1 METTYIVKVLWRR
14 GVWSR
19 IQMSSRHTLEELH
32 KAIQHAY
39 GLSDS
44 HLYAFFMEGKPWRGK
59 AYWSPGND
67 EGPFADK
74 ITLGQLGLELKQKF
88 LYLYDF
94 GAELKMTVQIEQVLE
109 TDVVGLKPLI
119 LETRGEGPEEDW

>member
-1 METTYIVKVLWRR
+1 MILICTHFLWKENLGGERR
-14 GVWSR
+14 IGVS
-19 IQMSSRHTLEELH
+19 
-32 KAIQHAY
+32 
-39 GLSDS
+39 
-44 HLYAFFMEGKPWRGK
+44 
-59 AYWSPGND
+59 GND

-94 GAELKMTVQIEQVLE
+94 GAELKMMVQIEQVLE
-109 TDVVGLKPLI
+109 TDVGLKPLI